1 VVQALI
7 QEYARRQDSQL
18 GQNLPRAGWMR
29 RAYRA
34 LLLFSHFGFGS
45 RAGARSP
52 SMGSGAEGMLDEKRQ
67 VAKFCEIERG
77 FDFLK
82 INCVKLSKNEQI
94 FASNPENLVVRSG
107 MYVFH
112 D

>member
-1 VVQALI
+1 
-7 QEYARRQDSQL
+7 
-18 GQNLPRAGWMR
+18 
-29 RAYRA
+29 
-34 LLLFSHFGFGS
+34 
-45 RAGARSP
+45 
-52 SMGSGAEGMLDEKRQ
+52 MLDEKRQ